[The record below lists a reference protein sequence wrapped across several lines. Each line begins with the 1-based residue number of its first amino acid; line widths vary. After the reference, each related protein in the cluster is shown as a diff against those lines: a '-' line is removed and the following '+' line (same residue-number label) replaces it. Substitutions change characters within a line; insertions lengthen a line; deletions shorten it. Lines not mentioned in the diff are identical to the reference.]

1 MVVALETR
9 NLEKSFG
16 SNRVLKGISLEFR
29 SGEVTALL
37 GANGA
42 GKSTFLGCISGAE
55 VPSSGQILIHGEEH
69 SGSSPRES
77 IEAGVGMIYQH
88 FQLIASL
95 SIADNVFLGSE
106 VRTALGATD
115 RRAQE
120 RETLR
125 LLLSLGLTLNPA
137 ATVGSLSVGQQQVV
151 EIVRALR
158 RDPKVLILDEPT
170 AALSHSEVTA
180 LLELISTLT
189 RTRDIAVI
197 YVSHILSEI
206 VQVAD
211 RAVVLR
217 DGTVYEDRVRGEFEV
232 SDLVDFISPDKRSSS
247 VRDRGDASG
256 EIALRLSSFGGSA
269 SGPVDLGVREGEII
283 GVFGLLGSG
292 RTNLVETLAGVRP
305 TYTGTATVNGTIL
318 KARTPR
324 HAAAQ
329 GVVLVPS
336 DRKLQALF
344 PDMTAVDNVVLPHM
358 RKLGRFG
365 VRSKRAERAAF
376 GAIADALAVRP
387 REPDHAGG
395 AFSGGNAQK
404 LMIGR
409 WTNPA
414 SEAKVLLFDEP
425 TQGVDVGA
433 REDIYAFV
441 RTFVAEPGRCAMF
454 TTSDYEEAATLAD
467 RIVVL
472 HEGEVQAII
481 DSSASEAE
489 LMSLAF
495 GEDTVLS
502 PR

>member
-1 MVVALETR
+1 MVVALETKG
-9 NLEKSFG
+9 LEKSFG

-55 VPSSGQILIHGEEH
+55 APSSGQILIHGEEH

-77 IEAGVGMIYQH
+77 IEAGIGMIYQH
-88 FQLIASL
+88 FQLISSL

-106 VRTALGATD
+106 VRTVLGATD

-120 RETLR
+120 RETLS
-125 LLLSLGLTLNPA
+125 LLLPLGLTLNPA

-170 AALSHSEVTA
+170 AALSHSEVSA
-180 LLELISTLT
+180 LLELVSMLA

-206 VQVAD
+206 VHVAD
-211 RAVVLR
+211 RAIVLR
-217 DGTVYEDRVRGEFEV
+217 DGVLYEDRRRGEFEI
-232 SDLVDFISPDKRSSS
+232 SDLVDFISPNKRLPS
-247 VRDRGDASG
+247 VRDTRDASA
-256 EIALRLSSFGGSA
+256 EIALGLSSFSGSA

-305 TYTGTATVNGTIL
+305 THAGTARVGGTVLN
-318 KARTPR
+318 ARTPR
-324 HAAAQ
+324 DAAAR
-329 GVVLVPS
+329 GIVLVPA

-358 RKLGRFG
+358 RKLGKFG
-365 VRSKRAERAAF
+365 IRSRRSERAAF
-376 GAIADALAVRP
+376 DTIADALALHP
-387 REPDHAGG
+387 REPDQAGG

-414 SEAKVLLFDEP
+414 SDAKVLLFDEP

-441 RTFVAEPGRCAMF
+441 RAFVSEPGRCAIF
-454 TTSDYEEAATLAD
+454 TTSDYEEAVSLAD

-495 GEDTVLS
+495 GEDTTLS
-502 PR
+502 TQ